1 MLVTLNGREMDI
13 PGRPSIDDVLAILK
27 YESARGVALAVD
39 GTVVPKSQWSD
50 LRIRS
55 GMRIEVLRA
64 VQGG

>member
-13 PGRPSIDDVLAILK
+13 PGRPSIDDVLAILN
-27 YESARGVALAVD
+27 ESARGVALAVD
-39 GTVVPKSQWSD
+39 GTVVPRSQWPD
-50 LRIRS
+50 FKLRA